1 MKRTQEEIDLIVKF
15 TKKCLKDE
23 GYSKELIAFLFS
35 VYDLNTF
42 IGESSFNKLEIA
54 TGFLTHARQ
63 INNAREI

>member
-23 GYSKELIAFLFS
+23 GHSKELINYLFS

-42 IGESSFNKLEIA
+42 IGESVLNKLEIA
-54 TGFLTHARQ
+54 TGFLAHAHQ
-63 INNAREI
+63 IYNARYI